1 MGSTPISRSIKIAT
15 PAGCGYFYGNRGN
28 LKCSAEVN
36 SACAEVLPAAK
47 RSYGAAAQLARKA
60 GDHAEAKE
68 ELRHYKK
75 TLFGKWV
82 RR

>member
-1 MGSTPISRSIKIAT
+1 MYCNGLGVPTDIAKGVEYLQK
-15 PAGCGYFYGNRGN
+15 A
-28 LKCSAEVN
+28 SEV
-36 SACAEVLPAAK
+36 P
-47 RSYGAAAQLARKA
+47 
-60 GDHAEAKE
+60 DAKE